1 MAKIS
6 FASMKLKTDIST
18 KEVEF
23 ADIKFNILNYLP
35 MRDKIDLIQIA
46 LQKSESE
53 GVYNEL
59 LLDVYFH
66 LNLIYLY
73 TDLNFTEK
81 QREDELKLFDVIKS
95 SGLLDVILKNINEE
109 EYEYLVEKTAEI
121 KNEILEYGNSA
132 GSVIRSIVQD
142 LPKNAEAAKDIVE
155 SFDPKKYKAVIDF
168 ANAAGNNGNKVVP
181 FNVTAD

>member
-46 LQKSESE
+46 LQKSEND

-73 TDLNFTEK
+73 NHLQVYNLK
-81 QREDELKLFDVIKS
+81 Q
-95 SGLLDVILKNINEE
+95 
-109 EYEYLVEKTAEI
+109 
-121 KNEILEYGNSA
+121 
-132 GSVIRSIVQD
+132 
-142 LPKNAEAAKDIVE
+142 
-155 SFDPKKYKAVIDF
+155 
-168 ANAAGNNGNKVVP
+168 
-181 FNVTAD
+181 